1 MRTHHGDGDGGDDGG
16 SEAIDVEDVGG
27 VTVVR
32 PHGEMDIVRAAAFHE
47 ALLSALRREVH
58 PHEVCV
64 DLRYLAFSDSSGL
77 NALLTARAT
86 ANETGQRLYLAGPNP
101 QFIRLLEIT
110 GAIDLFTIEPAP
122 PS

>member
-1 MRTHHGDGDGGDDGG
+1 MQTHHRDGDDDGG

-27 VTVVR
+27 VTLVR
-32 PHGEMDIVRAAAFHE
+32 PHGEMDIVRAAAFRQ
-47 ALLSALRREVH
+47 ALLTALQSEVR

-77 NALLTARAT
+77 NALLTARTMAI
-86 ANETGQRLYLAGPNP
+86 ESGQRLYLTGPKD
-101 QFIRLLEIT
+101 QFVRLLEIT
-110 GAIDLFTIEPAP
+110 GAIDLFAIEPLP